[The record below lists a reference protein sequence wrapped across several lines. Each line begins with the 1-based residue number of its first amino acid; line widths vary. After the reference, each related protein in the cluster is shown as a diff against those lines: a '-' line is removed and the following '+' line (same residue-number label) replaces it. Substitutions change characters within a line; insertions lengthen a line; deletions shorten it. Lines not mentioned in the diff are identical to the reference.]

1 MFVPWWIIILVG
13 LLLVYLVL
21 MNAHLHKRVRKLES
35 VVRRLEGVS
44 EEEVKKQIKER
55 MSQYDAGGD

>member
-1 MFVPWWIIILVG
+1 MFVPWWIIVLVG

-55 MSQYDAGGD
+55 MTQYDAGGD

>member
-1 MFVPWWIIILVG
+1 MFIPWWIIIVVG

-44 EEEVKKQIKER
+44 EDEVKKQIKER
-55 MSQYDAGGD
+55 MTQYDAGGD

>member
-1 MFVPWWIIILVG
+1 MFVPWWIIVLVG

-44 EEEVKKQIKER
+44 EDEIKRQIKER
-55 MSQYDAGGD
+55 MTQYDAGGD

>member
-1 MFVPWWIIILVG
+1 MFVPWWIIVLVG

-44 EEEVKKQIKER
+44 EEEIKKQIKER
-55 MSQYDAGGD
+55 MTQYDAGGD

>member
-1 MFVPWWIIILVG
+1 MFVSWWVIVLVG
-13 LLLVYLVL
+13 LVLMYLVI
-21 MNAHLHKRVRKLES
+21 MNAHLHKRVKKLEA

-55 MSQYDAGGD
+55 MTQYDAGGD

>member
-55 MSQYDAGGD
+55 MTQYDAGGD